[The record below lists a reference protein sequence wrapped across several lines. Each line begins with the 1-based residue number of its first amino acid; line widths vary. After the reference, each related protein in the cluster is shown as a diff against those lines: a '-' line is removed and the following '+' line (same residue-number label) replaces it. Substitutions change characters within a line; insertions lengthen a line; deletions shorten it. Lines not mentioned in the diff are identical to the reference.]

1 MIGRLHPGAGLVR
14 CILATTFVVAL
25 GIHAPAHAQG
35 APKTDAPKAGAP
47 KAGAPQTTG
56 SAVTGPPNALQGF
69 SQNRDKPIQIDAARL
84 EVRDKDKV
92 ATFFGDAKADVKVV
106 QGDVTMRSKILVVF
120 YDQED
125 AAKSGPGAGTGAGAG
140 KSATAATPG
149 PGGSSQIK
157 RLEAKGNVIV
167 TQKDQTV
174 TGANGV
180 FDMKSNTITMIG
192 DVVMTQND
200 NVLRG
205 DRLVVDM
212 TTGVS
217 RVSRLEGGRVQGL
230 FKNNAQ
236 GKDKDNASKGS
247 GTGSGTPGTAA
258 QPGTSTPRGPLP
270 LIGR

>member
-1 MIGRLHPGAGLVR
+1 MIGRMH
-14 CILATTFVVAL
+14 LAVVIAVAV
-25 GIHAPAHAQG
+25 GCHAAAHAQ
-35 APKTDAPKAGAP
+35 ASPKNGTSQSTG
-47 KAGAPQTTG
+47 TT
-56 SAVTGPPNALQGF
+56 VTGPPNALQGF

-125 AAKSGPGAGTGAGAG
+125 AAKSGAG
-140 KSATAATPG
+140 KSAKAAAPG

-174 TGANGV
+174 TGESGV
-180 FDMKSNTITMIG
+180 FDMKTNTVTMFG
-192 DVVMTQND
+192 GVVLTQSD

-217 RVSRLEGGRVQGL
+217 RVEGGRVQGL
-230 FKNNAQ
+230 FKSSSPPGA
-236 GKDKDNASKGS
+236 G
-247 GTGSGTPGTAA
+247 GTGAAPPQGTKPG
-258 QPGTSTPRGPLP
+258 GPLP
-270 LIGR
+270 LGGGR